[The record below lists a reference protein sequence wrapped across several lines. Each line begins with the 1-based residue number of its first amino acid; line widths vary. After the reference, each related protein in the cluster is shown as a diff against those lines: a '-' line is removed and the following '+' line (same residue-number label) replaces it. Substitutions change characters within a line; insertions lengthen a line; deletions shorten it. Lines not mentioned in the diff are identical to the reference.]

1 MNKVH
6 LDFWGANEK
15 NIMKCLR
22 KLADVFLKIEQF
34 FSKTC

>member
-6 LDFWGANEK
+6 LDFGERMK

-22 KLADVFLKIEQF
+22 KLADVFFKIEQF
-34 FSKTC
+34 FS

>member
-6 LDFWGANEK
+6 LDFWGA

-22 KLADVFLKIEQF
+22 KLADVFFKIEQF
-34 FSKTC
+34 FS